1 MKKFP
6 AYGKRY
12 VWKVSVRNWREP
24 NSHRKVK
31 KKTISECER
40 KSCEKAVG
48 GERSTEDDEDNI
60 TSSREG
66 SLLSSSF

>member
-1 MKKFP
+1 MRKFP
-6 AYGKRY
+6 VYWKRY

-24 NSHRKVK
+24 NSHRKVNK
-31 KKTISECER
+31 RTISKYER

-48 GERSTEDDEDNI
+48 GEHSTSNDEDNR
-60 TSSREG
+60 TSFRKG